1 MDLFMTKP
9 TERDEKLREAL
20 SHLRK
25 AGELLNE
32 LETQVEIGYPN
43 GVVKFQTNPTIIH
56 KEDK

>member
-1 MDLFMTKP
+1 MTKP
-9 TERDEKLREAL
+9 TERDEKLSEAL
-20 SHLRK
+20 SLLRK

-56 KEDK
+56 KEGK